1 MRTRPFQ
8 KASTTTPRHMAEV
21 LMCRTSLFNLPG
33 VATMSSATLPEE
45 LDASYLFTPQT
56 KLLWA
61 MGTCKACGDPATKE
75 LNGASYCADC
85 WDELA
90 NGKITP
96 LHVARL
102 PAPRAVPKPPSMVR
116 EWEEAQW
123 YSLDNNPRRK
133 ERDVQRLAVYRWEW
147 AVEERWPE
155 CNSRMDLRTCEKLV
169 HRVWQDYR
177 LHVQPPE
184 VKSGRSRRVAWGGRW
199 TIMLP
204 PWACTKLV
212 VLHETAHSLQR
223 LPMGHGPEFARFL
236 ADLWEHY
243 AGVPSSMAL
252 PLGLAVR
259 PRQVRFASYTDIP
272 TRAACVPSQP
282 MSTANATTVVATA
295 CHSSRP

>member
-1 MRTRPFQ
+1 
-8 KASTTTPRHMAEV
+8 
-21 LMCRTSLFNLPG
+21 
-33 VATMSSATLPEE
+33 MSSATLPEE

-56 KLLWA
+56 KLLSA

-75 LNGASYCADC
+75 LNGASYCAEC

-102 PAPRAVPKPPSMVR
+102 PAPRCVPKPPSMVR
-116 EWEEAQW
+116 EWDEVEW
-123 YSLDNNPRRK
+123 YSLDEKCPQK
-133 ERDVQRLAVYRWEW
+133 QRDFQRLAVYRWEW
-147 AVEERWPE
+147 AVRKRWPE
-155 CNSRMDLRTCEKLV
+155 CNPRMDLRTCEKLV
-169 HRVWQDYR
+169 HCVWRDYR
-177 LHVQPPE
+177 PVAQPPE
-184 VKSGRSRRVAWGGRW
+184 VKSGRSRLVAWGGRW

-259 PRQVRFASYTDIP
+259 PRPVRFASYTDIP
-272 TRAACVPSQP
+272 IRADCVPPQP
-282 MSTANATTVVATA
+282 ISTANATAVVATA
-295 CHSSRP
+295 DAGRSTA